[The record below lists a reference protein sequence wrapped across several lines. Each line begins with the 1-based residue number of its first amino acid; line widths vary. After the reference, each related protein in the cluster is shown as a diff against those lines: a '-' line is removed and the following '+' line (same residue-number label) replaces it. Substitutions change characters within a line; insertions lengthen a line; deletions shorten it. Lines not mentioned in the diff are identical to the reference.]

1 MFKHIFKLTWNKRK
15 QNFLFLSEIL
25 VSFMVIFAVSSLL
38 VFYYLNDKKPPGMEA
53 NRVWVVAY
61 GGNLSKKP
69 VDSVK
74 LFMDHLSRTLKA
86 LPEIENLSFTHAN
99 YPYSGNISTTGM
111 THNGKKVN
119 PISMFNAED
128 TYAKVTGMK
137 VLEGR
142 WFNKEDGVVDN
153 RNLVINASLK
163 KAMFGEGPAIGQK
176 IGEDPK
182 DLLKVIGVVQDV
194 KSEGDYFLSGPA
206 MYRLLD
212 TSTYKGAG
220 IILLKVSAD
229 ADAAFESRLHK
240 LLGRT
245 IENSNLDIQHLD
257 EVRKAKN
264 NEALIP
270 VIIFMTVAGFLI
282 VNVALGLFGVLWY
295 NINQRRSEIGLRR
308 AIGASGH
315 SVSMQL
321 VYESLMLTSL
331 SVLLGTF
338 FAVQFPLLNVFSV
351 PASVYLIALGLSI
364 IFIYILV
371 IICSLYPGRQAAAIH
386 PAIAL
391 HEE

>member
-1 MFKHIFKLTWNKRK
+1 MFKHIFKLTWNKRR

-38 VFYYLNDKKPPGMEA
+38 VFYYLNYKKPQGMDTD
-53 NRVWVVAY
+53 NVWIVSY
-61 GGNLSKKP
+61 GGNLGKKP
-69 VDSVK
+69 VDSAQ
-74 LFMDHLSRTLKA
+74 LIIEQISRTLRA
-86 LPEIENLSFTHAN
+86 LPEVEELSFTHAN
-99 YPYSGNISTTGM
+99 YPYSGNMSTTSVG
-111 THNGKKVN
+111 HNGKSVN
-119 PISMFNAED
+119 PVNFFNAEH
-128 TYAKVTGMK
+128 TYAAVTGMK

-153 RNLVINASLK
+153 KNLVINASLK
-163 KAMFGEGPAIGQK
+163 KAMFGDGPAVGQT

-182 DLLKVIGVVQDV
+182 DFLKVIGVVQDV
-194 KSEGDYFLSGPA
+194 KNEGDYWSSGPG

-212 TSTYKGAG
+212 TSTYRGAG
-220 IILLKVSAD
+220 IIMLKVSKD
-229 ADAAFESRLHK
+229 ADAAFESRLNK
-240 LLGRT
+240 LLGKT
-245 IENSNLDIQHLD
+245 IENSNLDIQHMD

-264 NEALIP
+264 QEALIP
-270 VIIFMTVAGFLI
+270 VIICMTIAGFLI

-338 FAVQFPLLNVFSV
+338 FAVQFPLLNVFGVS
-351 PASVYLIALGLSI
+351 ASVYLIALALSI
-364 IFIYILV
+364 AFIYLLV
-371 IICSLYPGRQAAAIH
+371 IACSLYPGRQAAAIH